1 MISRLKLNYFNTPAT
16 TDIANENKTASAVD
30 KSVTETLTD
39 SKKLQ
44 RQVTIEP
51 EPDSLDSVLLNPQ
64 SYPITIVPNRPNTF
78 YGLTTQNGKP
88 FTRQQSCR

>member
-1 MISRLKLNYFNTPAT
+1 MISRLKLNYFNTPA
-16 TDIANENKTASAVD
+16 DIANDNKATPVTD
-30 KSVTETLTD
+30 KSTHLSETD

-64 SYPITIVPNRPNTF
+64 SYPITIIPNRPSTF

-88 FTRQQSCR
+88 LTRQQSYR